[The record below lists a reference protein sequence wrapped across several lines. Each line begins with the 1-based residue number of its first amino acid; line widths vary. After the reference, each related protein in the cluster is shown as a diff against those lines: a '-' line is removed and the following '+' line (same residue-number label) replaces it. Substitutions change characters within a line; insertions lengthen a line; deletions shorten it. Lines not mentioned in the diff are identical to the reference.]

1 MSTKVASVGVPA
13 FGQKAMAGIR
23 SALFFASRHVR
34 FHLVVDRLGE
44 DDVKQALKEI
54 TLGGRWEDGKFVG
67 GRWEKGIYEDRV
79 WGDGR

>member
-1 MSTKVASVGVPA
+1 MGVPA

-34 FHLVVDRLGE
+34 FHLVVDRIGE

-54 TLGGRWEDGKFVG
+54 TWGWKIGSWLGRWGEDGKRVY
-67 GRWEKGIYEDRV
+67 IYM
-79 WGDGR
+79 